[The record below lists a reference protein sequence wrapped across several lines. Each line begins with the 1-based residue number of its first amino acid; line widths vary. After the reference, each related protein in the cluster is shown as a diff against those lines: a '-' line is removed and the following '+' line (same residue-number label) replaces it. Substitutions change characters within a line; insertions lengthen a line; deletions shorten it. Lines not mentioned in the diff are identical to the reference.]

1 MVERFEGGWEHEVW
15 VRPLKIVSGGNSVME
30 RSYFSGK
37 IIGWV
42 LESKLVSQLLG
53 VVHLSSPSLDY
64 EDKWVWKDGVCAAY
78 SVNSTYGFL
87 KGVLEEESS
96 SLYNFCWKILALPSI
111 HITALRVLENKIA
124 TKVNLARREITVDS
138 TVCCFCKEKEET
150 TSRLFFECRVA

>member
-1 MVERFEGGWEHEVW
+1 M
-15 VRPLKIVSGGNSVME
+15 L
-30 RSYFSGK
+30 RSLCVG
-37 IIGWV
+37 IGLIMFGCGFV
-42 LESKLVSQLLG
+42 LENETFFIRNLNWFLNFLGLFTFRAPLWITRINGSGRMVFALHILLTQLM
-53 VVHLSSPSLDY
+53 V
-64 EDKWVWKDGVCAAY
+64 
-78 SVNSTYGFL
+78 FL

-138 TVCCFCKEKEET
+138 TVCCFYKEKEET